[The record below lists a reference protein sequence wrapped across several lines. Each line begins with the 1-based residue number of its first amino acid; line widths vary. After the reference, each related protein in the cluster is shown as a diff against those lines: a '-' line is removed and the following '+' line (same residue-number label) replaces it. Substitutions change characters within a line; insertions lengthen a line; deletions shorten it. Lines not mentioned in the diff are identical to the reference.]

1 MTDEG
6 NGKVPTFKVDF
17 SSQVAKEIKQILDNA
32 RTLGIEEVVKGA
44 LATIFRRLRRD
55 PLGFGELVKEYT
67 HLKLLDH
74 VGIIKPLVVRFGINL
89 DARIVIISKL
99 RLLSPGGVE

>member
-1 MTDEG
+1 MKSSKSWMMLG
-6 NGKVPTFKVDF
+6 NWG
-17 SSQVAKEIKQILDNA
+17 SNRWLRA
-32 RTLGIEEVVKGA
+32 LG
-44 LATIFRRLRRD
+44 TIFRRLRRD
-55 PLGFGELVKEYT
+55 PLGFGELVKEYK

-74 VGIIKPLVVRFGINL
+74 VGIIKPLIVRFGINL